1 MNVNYMS
8 IIEFNPIL
16 NRIFKWLIVVDQ
28 NKSIY
33 YDKKFTML
41 LVIRVAYDALSLVSL
56 KTILLRRL
64 LNRLLS
70 PFCDVLSVCSDEV
83 QWEEKL
89 KKRFIWLV
97 TTNLE

>member
-83 QWEEKL
+83 Q
-89 KKRFIWLV
+89 
-97 TTNLE
+97 